1 MKLHVQIIK
10 AKILK
15 DNLTIGTL
23 EPYFIV
29 KLNQNKTY
37 QSKIKKGEG
46 KYPIWNENVTF
57 SYDNEAILFINIY
70 HKLNLVGSLNLY
82 IDQLE
87 KNKTH
92 ELSKEIL
99 FNEVSNGEILFK
111 IQIENNNYM
120 KEQNTLNNDPI
131 NSLNDKRKYSNE
143 NYFVSNV
150 IEFNKVKPINYSQ
163 MTMGSDWENIAMNN
177 NMRVESY
184 NNQNSYQSLIN
195 HGHNLVDNNKNM
207 YLNDINLNN
216 QQLQCNNNNVFSKE
230 TNFNNDINNKK
241 QIYD

>member
-1 MKLHVQIIK
+1 MNLHIHIIK
-10 AKILK
+10 AKIFK

-46 KYPIWNENVTF
+46 KYPMWNENVTF
-57 SYDNEAILFINIY
+57 SYDNETILFINIY
-70 HKLNLVGSLNLY
+70 HKSNLIGSLNLD
-82 IDQLE
+82 INQLE

-99 FNEVSNGEILFK
+99 LNEVSNGELSFK
-111 IQIENNNYM
+111 IQIEDNNYM
-120 KEQNTLNNDPI
+120 KEQKTLNNLSM

-163 MTMGSDWENIAMNN
+163 MTMGSDWENIPMNN
-177 NMRVESY
+177 NIREDNF

-195 HGHNLVDNNKNM
+195 HGHNFVLDNNM
-207 YLNDINLNN
+207 YFNNTNLNN
-216 QQLQCNNNNVFSKE
+216 QQLKGNNIAFSKE

-241 QIYD
+241 QLYD